1 MAAAEATSA
10 GMSKLT
16 ITKVRRIVEIIT
28 FSLKVKEKTRDRGA
42 EGRGGEERKTQMKY
56 QSLTAIITDVHLP
69 NSIGGAPKK
78 AFTWKP
84 G

>member
-16 ITKVRRIVEIIT
+16 ITKVRRIVEIIA

-56 QSLTAIITDVHLP
+56 
-69 NSIGGAPKK
+69 
-78 AFTWKP
+78 
-84 G
+84 